1 VRATKLVCT
10 LGPASE
16 QRVGELVAA
25 GMDVARINCSHG
37 TREDHDRMVRAV
49 RHAAGEAG
57 RAVGVL
63 ADLSGPKVRLGELE
77 EGQARL
83 EAGTRFVLRTDDAD
97 GPGDATGA
105 VTSYPALRNELEP
118 GDRVLLSDGV
128 VELRVIE
135 LTEIGLETEVVR
147 AGVVRSRAGVNVPA
161 ERLGLPAISDRDEQ
175 DLAWALE
182 AGVDMVGQSFV
193 RRAVDVRALRSLCG
207 EPGPLVVAKIETRA
221 AVEDAQQVIADADA
235 VMVARGDLGV
245 ETALEEIPVIQKTL
259 VSLANRAAKP
269 VVIATQMLESMTRS
283 PLPTRAEASDTA
295 GAVFDGADA
304 ILLSAETAI
313 GDHPVEAA
321 RTASRIL
328 DVAEFRGRAFLPQG
342 REPDA
347 LGLEELP
354 LARAA
359 GFLAAREEAVAVV
372 CFTRSGLTARLV
384 SAARPGVPV
393 FAFSPDPGARGR
405 LTLFHAV
412 VPLPIETPEDTDAMI
427 DSMDRG
433 LRETGLAG
441 PGERVVMVASSP
453 AGRTHANLLK
463 VHHVGSRP

>member
-16 QRVGELVAA
+16 ERVPQLVGA

-37 TREDHDRMVRAV
+37 TRQEHDRLVRAV
-49 RHAAGEAG
+49 RHAADEAG
-57 RAVGVL
+57 RAVGVM

-77 EGQARL
+77 DGQVRL
-83 EAGTRFVLRTDDAD
+83 EAGSRFVLRSDDAD
-97 GPGDATGA
+97 RPGDASGA
-105 VTSYPALRNELEP
+105 PTNYPALVGELEH
-118 GDRVLLSDGV
+118 GDRVVLSDGE
-128 VELRVIE
+128 VELRVAE
-135 LTEIGLETEVVR
+135 RTEVGLRTEVIR
-147 AGVVRSRAGVNVPA
+147 AGVVRSRAGVNVPS
-161 ERLGLPAISDRDEQ
+161 ERLGLPAITEKDQR
-175 DLAWALE
+175 DLAWALA
-182 AGVDMVGQSFV
+182 AGVDMVAQSFV

-207 EPGPLVVAKIETRA
+207 EAGPLVVAKIETRA
-221 AVEDAQQVIADADA
+221 AVEDAQMVIEDADA

-245 ETALEEIPVIQKTL
+245 ETALEEIPVIQKSL

-269 VVIATQMLESMTRS
+269 VVIATQMLESMIRS
-283 PLPTRAEASDTA
+283 PQPTRAEASDTA

-313 GDHPVEAA
+313 GSYPVEAA
-321 RTASRIL
+321 RTAVRIL
-328 DVAEFRGRAFLPQG
+328 DVAEFRGRAYLPQG
-342 REPDA
+342 REPEA

-359 GFLAAREEAVAVV
+359 AFLAAREEAVAVV

-384 SAARPGVPV
+384 SAARPGVPI

-405 LTLFHAV
+405 LTLFHGV
-412 VPLPIETPEDTDAMI
+412 IPLPIDAPEDTDGMI
-427 DSMDRG
+427 ESMDRG
-433 LRETGLAG
+433 LRDARLAG

-463 VHHVGSRP
+463 VHEVGSGP